1 MLASRT
7 TAVVKFLPEAVQC
20 LALAII
26 GRRGMAADMCR
37 LSTAWSNFCRVGFSD
52 PEVLGAASLLFII
65 TAAAVPMALAFTG
78 PEEPEARA
86 TGPVEPEARA
96 TAANTAWVSG
106 ATCISFA

>member
-1 MLASRT
+1 
-7 TAVVKFLPEAVQC
+7 
-20 LALAII
+20 
-26 GRRGMAADMCR
+26 MAADMCR

-65 TAAAVPMALAFTG
+65 TALAFTG